1 MEETEGIVLR
11 TYDFRETSKI
21 IVFYTRDFGTLK
33 GIAKGVRAK
42 NKSFGNSL
50 EPFCHDYIAFYKSR
64 NSSMHLL
71 GKCEIKNFYT
81 GIRED
86 LLKTSLAT
94 YWMEIIKELAES
106 PDEDL
111 FEFLLNN
118 LSYIENEKSVP
129 PIIIP
134 FLELKLLQLAG
145 YGPILDHC
153 VHCKKEPVPSKFSP
167 NLGGLLCPSCYF
179 KDKIA
184 IDISAET
191 IALMRFLAKTPI
203 ENISRIKISSGS
215 LGKLR
220 GVIHYFLFHSI
231 GKRPKSL
238 QFLEKIMNPV
248 YTIEQKTKKEVGK
261 C

>member
-11 TYDFRETSKI
+11 TYDLRETSKI
-21 IVFYTRDFGTLK
+21 VVFYTREFGTLK

-50 EPFCHDYIAFYKSR
+50 ELFCHNYIAFYKSR

-86 LLKTSLAT
+86 LLKTALAT
-94 YWMEIIKELAES
+94 YWMEIIRELAES
-106 PDEDL
+106 PDEEL

-118 LSYIENEKSVP
+118 LSYIENEDSIP

-134 FLELKLLQLAG
+134 FLELNLLKLAG
-145 YGPILDHC
+145 YGPVLDHC
-153 VHCKKEPVPSKFSP
+153 VNCKKEPASSKFSP
-167 NLGGLLCPSCYF
+167 NLGGLLCPSCYS

-184 IDISAET
+184 IDVSTET
-191 IALMRFLAKTPI
+191 ISLMKFLAKTSI
-203 ENISRIKISSGS
+203 ENIPRIKISGRS
-215 LGKLR
+215 LGQLR

-238 QFLEKIMNPV
+238 QFLEKMMNPV
-248 YTIEQKTKKEVGK
+248 YTIEEIKKTGAVK
-261 C
+261 